1 MRKGVVYSS
10 RARQDLLD
18 IWLWIAES
26 SGAQSADRILDRME
40 ERLHRLAAF
49 PEMGPA
55 RPGIAPRARVLV
67 IQRWLALYAI
77 DDHEIRIVRIVDSA
91 VDTRRISWEE

>member
-18 IWLWIAES
+18 IWLWIAKS
-26 SGAQSADRILDRME
+26 SGAQTADRILDRME
-40 ERLHRLAAF
+40 ERLLGLGAY

-55 RPGIAPRARVLV
+55 RPGISPKARVLV
-67 IQRWLALYAI
+67 VQRWLALYAI
-77 DDHEIRIVRIVDSA
+77 DDNEIRIVRIVDSA
-91 VDTRRISWEE
+91 VDTRRISWQD